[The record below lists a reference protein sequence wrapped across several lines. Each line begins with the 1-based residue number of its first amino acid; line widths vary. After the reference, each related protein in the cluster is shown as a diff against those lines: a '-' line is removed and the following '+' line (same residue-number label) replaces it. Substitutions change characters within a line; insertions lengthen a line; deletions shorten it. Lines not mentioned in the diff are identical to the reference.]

1 MSLQFGF
8 KKKVDILIQFS
19 IEIYLYICSL
29 LFYMFCI
36 RHKYVQYSSV
46 GKWSVNSFPQLCSSL
61 SKYSHSHCRPL
72 VTEMLPFW
80 DFFLNAFLYGQS
92 SNNTTK
98 NNPKLWS
105 CSVWVLYIK
114 SPIGQLKSVKQVVT
128 VHEIRLFIVLFKG
141 QSHKIR
147 CNYSTIQPQNKQF
160 GHIRLH

>member
-1 MSLQFGF
+1 MIWAG
-8 KKKVDILIQFS
+8 KS
-19 IEIYLYICSL
+19 IKTVFFVATTDKRCFLNPDT
-29 LFYMFCI
+29 
-36 RHKYVQYSSV
+36 VVSSFV
-46 GKWSVNSFPQLCSSL
+46 CSSL

-105 CSVWVLYIK
+105 CSVWVLYK

-128 VHEIRLFIVLFKG
+128 GHEIRLFIVLFKG

-147 CNYSTIQPQNKQF
+147 CKLQYCTASE
-160 GHIRLH
+160 